1 MVIASLCLVGNKVDQ
16 LNTFAGRRR
25 ASRAWPTLVAE
36 SAEAGMWA
44 RGAEGPL
51 IRGCRWGIRDAHMGQ
66 HGFHTPAGGGLPRHR
81 RPQRARQ
88 ARGRDVGWPMREM
101 GCTLPAAS
109 GVSHWSGAAGDC
121 QAVGLLFLVF
131 LFCPQGAG
139 FAGTSDQ
146 FTLAGGKR
154 CEAGTCLL
162 TLARH
167 VVEIRA
173 ACGGEGCKRQRRTCG
188 DRQLWWFEV

>member
-1 MVIASLCLVGNKVDQ
+1 M
-16 LNTFAGRRR
+16 R
-25 ASRAWPTLVAE
+25 
-36 SAEAGMWA
+36 
-44 RGAEGPL
+44 
-51 IRGCRWGIRDAHMGQ
+51 MGQ
-66 HGFHTPAGGGLPRHR
+66 HGFHTPAGGELPRHW

-121 QAVGLLFLVF
+121 QVVGLLFLVF

-139 FAGTSDQ
+139 FAGASDQ

-154 CEAGTCLL
+154 CEAGTCPL

-167 VVEIRA
+167 VVEVRA
-173 ACGGEGCKRQRRTCG
+173 ACSGEGCKRQRRACG
-188 DRQLWWFEV
+188 DRHSKPRLRAWCFQGSATDAWRRKRSSRRGCGRVRWRGAAASGMSTKRQLGCRYAQ